1 MADKQKIINDIY
13 FDRAGFGSK
22 ANTLKDAREKDKSI
36 TMADVEKFFKENV
49 EVKRK
54 PRGNNSFIA
63 PHNHHTYQMDLFFMG
78 QYDFDDE
85 QKYRGG
91 IVMIDVL
98 SKYAVVVPIG
108 GRTPPDIIEATK
120 EALKKMGKKSKIL
133 YTDDEQGIASQE
145 FNNFIED
152 EGIELYRTRGHPAF
166 AERMIRTFKDML
178 LRELKQMKR
187 KVKIIFNGQ
196 IIY

>member
-22 ANTLKDAREKDKSI
+22 ANTLKDAREKDKTI

-91 IVMIDVL
+91 IAMIDVL

-108 GRTPPDIIEATK
+108 G
-120 EALKKMGKKSKIL
+120 
-133 YTDDEQGIASQE
+133 
-145 FNNFIED
+145 
-152 EGIELYRTRGHPAF
+152 
-166 AERMIRTFKDML
+166 
-178 LRELKQMKR
+178 
-187 KVKIIFNGQ
+187 
-196 IIY
+196 